1 MQKISRTSNVEILN
15 YFNAGLQL
23 KNIESAMRNKLKNL
37 LTELEGLEFVTTLVS
52 EFQKIKSD
60 NETKYSTFS
69 SALKAET
76 SINESDIDHVFESIY
91 SSIISNKQKSMGKGS
106 VWITDSV
113 VDQISKNKPYIHKSY
128 ILPNKLNHPKMI

>member
-23 KNIESAMRNKLKNL
+23 KNIDSAMRNKLKNL
-37 LTELEGLEFVTTLVS
+37 LTELQGLEFVTTLVL

-60 NETKYSTFS
+60 DETKNSTIS

-76 SINESDIDHVFESIY
+76 SINKSDIHHVFESIY
-91 SSIISNKQKSMGKGS
+91 S
-106 VWITDSV
+106 
-113 VDQISKNKPYIHKSY
+113 
-128 ILPNKLNHPKMI
+128 